1 MVPFPSTLG
10 LALAYLKCC
19 RAREGVPV
27 WGAGYREAQVTGGA
41 VRGELSRRQSPETGQ
56 RAEGGH
62 TEVAGEAHPRPV
74 PQDPD
79 SPRTM
84 SSA

>member
-19 RAREGVPV
+19 GAREGVPV

-41 VRGELSRRQSPETGQ
+41 VRGELSRR
-56 RAEGGH
+56 
-62 TEVAGEAHPRPV
+62 
-74 PQDPD
+74 
-79 SPRTM
+79 
-84 SSA
+84 